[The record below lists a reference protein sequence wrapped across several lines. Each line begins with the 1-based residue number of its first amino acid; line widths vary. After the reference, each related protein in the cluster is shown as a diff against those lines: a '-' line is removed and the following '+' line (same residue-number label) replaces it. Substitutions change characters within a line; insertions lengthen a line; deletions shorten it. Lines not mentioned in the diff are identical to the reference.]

1 MKRIQYFF
9 HAAALLLLLAFD
21 QGTKYL
27 ARTYLPGK
35 PKSLIDGVFSFTY
48 HENRGSVWGILQG
61 KIPLFLI
68 TSVILFVVLAYVY
81 IRTPKKRLYYPLLW
95 VLVFMTAGALG
106 NTIDRACFGYVTDFL
121 YFELINF
128 PVFNM
133 ADCYITVTAFLTVL
147 LIFTKYQNDEF
158 SFLSIRGKG
167 GRHADEES
175 DET

>member
-9 HAAALLLLLAFD
+9 HAVVLLALLALD

-27 ARTYLPGK
+27 ARTYLPGT

-68 TSVILFVVLAYVY
+68 TSVILFAILAYVY
-81 IRTPKKRLYYPLLW
+81 VKTPKQKQYNPLLW
-95 VLVFMTAGALG
+95 ILVFMTAGALG
-106 NTIDRACFGYVTDFL
+106 NTIDRAVFGYVTDFL

-128 PVFNM
+128 PVFNV
-133 ADCYITVTAFLTVL
+133 ADCYITVTAFLTVI
-147 LIFTKYQNDEF
+147 LIFTKYRGDEF
-158 SFLSIRGKG
+158 SFLSMKRKDSGHAGK
-167 GRHADEES
+167 ES
-175 DET
+175 DEA

>member
-9 HAAALLLLLAFD
+9 HAAVLLLLLIFD

-68 TSVILFVVLAYVY
+68 TSIILFIVLAYVY
-81 IRTPKKRLYYPLLW
+81 IRMPKQKQYYPLLW

-128 PVFNM
+128 PVFNI
-133 ADCYITVTAFLTVL
+133 ADCYITITAFLTVF
-147 LIFTKYQNDEF
+147 LIFTKYRNDEF
-158 SFLSIRGKG
+158 SFLSIKRKDGGHAGKK
-167 GRHADEES
+167 S
-175 DET
+175 DED